1 MLRVMAYLYCT
12 SYSMYWCGAL
22 LRGAGRDGGVTTRY
36 GAVVLYLVYH
46 VTLRLYCTCY
56 STLRCRSIAP
66 FTARYGAAARFCA
79 V

>member
-1 MLRVMAYLYCT
+1 MVELQHVMVPFIVPLTA
-12 SYSMYWCGAL
+12 
-22 LRGAGRDGGVTTRY
+22 RY

-46 VTLRLYCTCY
+46 VTLPLYCTCY